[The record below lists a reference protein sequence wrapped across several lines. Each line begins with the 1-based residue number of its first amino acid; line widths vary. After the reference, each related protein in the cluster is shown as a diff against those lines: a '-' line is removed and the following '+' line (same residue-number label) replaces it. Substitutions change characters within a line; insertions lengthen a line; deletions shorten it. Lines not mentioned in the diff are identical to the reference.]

1 MKSTMLKGKGIGLTT
16 LSMLPI
22 QCREILKCLAGL
34 SLVTFAFLETT
45 VVAQANSTV
54 QPSTSQLR
62 YRFVDLGTFGGHNSG
77 VDGGT
82 VVVNRHN
89 VVVGGADTAEPCP
102 YAPDLP
108 ISPAFRWENG
118 KKAPLALLPGGCS
131 GFALAINDH
140 GLIVGVADNGVIDQA
155 TGAPE
160 MRAVMWRD
168 GQIRDLGTF
177 GGGNGLAVAVNE
189 SGQIAGFAQ
198 NAEFDPFD
206 FGDLFLFGLPS
217 SAEWRG
223 FLWQNGIMH
232 DLGTLGG
239 SDAAATGDLPLNNR
253 GDIAGF
259 SFTSDV
265 ANADTGVPTLDS
277 FVWRDGQLHDLGTL
291 GGTITKAFTLNSHS
305 QVVGTSLIAGDAE
318 SHAFFWDRGRIYDL
332 GSLGGSFAGAG
343 WVNDRGDAI
352 GAALLPGDNIVRAVI
367 YRHGAQQLGT
377 LEGDDCSDAFVINNK
392 TQVVGH
398 SFPCDS
404 DADRGYVWQNGVITD
419 LNDFVPENS
428 SVVIASAGYI
438 SDNGVIAA
446 AGRLPNGDTRAIV
459 LIPCS
464 KDEHD
469 CRAAHH
475 HARSEQPRSEHV
487 RSNSVFS
494 PTPRERFG
502 KSIEHR
508 QSPLQHYL
516 ERSRQLSNAKTIKAN
531 QNR

>member
-1 MKSTMLKGKGIGLTT
+1 LAKNESLVEALVMV
-16 LSMLPI
+16 
-22 QCREILKCLAGL
+22 RILRCLASL
-34 SLVTFAFLETT
+34 SLVVFVFMKAT
-45 VVAQANSTV
+45 VARDNSTV
-54 QPSTSQLR
+54 EPSSSQLR
-62 YRFVDLGTFGGHNSG
+62 YRFVDMGTFGGHNSG

-89 VVVGGADTAEPCP
+89 VAVGGADTAEPCP

-108 ISPAFRWENG
+108 ISPAFKWENG

-140 GLIVGVADNGVIDQA
+140 GLIVGVADNGLIDPS
-155 TGAPE
+155 TGAPQ
-160 MRAVMWRD
+160 MRAVMWSD
-168 GQIRDLGTF
+168 GHVRDLGTF

-189 SGQIAGFAQ
+189 RGQIVGFAQ

-206 FGDLFLFGLPS
+206 FGDQFLFGLPS
-217 SAEWRG
+217 SNQWRG
-223 FLWQNGIMH
+223 FLWEDGIMN

-253 GDIAGF
+253 GDIAGY

-265 ANADTGVPTLDS
+265 VNGATGVPTLDS
-277 FVWRDGQLHDLGTL
+277 FVWRNGQLHDLGTL
-291 GGTITKAFTLNSHS
+291 GGTITQAFTMNSRS
-305 QVVGTSLIAGDAE
+305 QVVGTSSIAGDTE
-318 SHAFFWDRGRIYDL
+318 FHAFFWDRGRMHDL
-332 GSLGGSFAGAG
+332 GSLGGSFANAG
-343 WVNDRGDAI
+343 WVNDQGEPV
-352 GAALLPGDNIVRAVI
+352 GASLLPGDNVLRAFIVRNGLVE
-367 YRHGAQQLGT
+367 QLGT

-392 TQVVGH
+392 SQVVGH

-428 SVVIASAGYI
+428 SIVIGSAGYI

-446 AGRLPNGDTRAIV
+446 AGRLPNGDTRAII

-464 KDEHD
+464 EGERD

-475 HARSEQPRSEHV
+475 RARSQQPKPDQTKAK
-487 RSNSVFS
+487 SVLK
-494 PTPRERFG
+494 PTPREGFG
-502 KSIEHR
+502 KFI
-508 QSPLQHYL
+508 QHQQCSFHQYV
-516 ERSRQLSNAKTIKAN
+516 ERSSRLSNAKTVKVN